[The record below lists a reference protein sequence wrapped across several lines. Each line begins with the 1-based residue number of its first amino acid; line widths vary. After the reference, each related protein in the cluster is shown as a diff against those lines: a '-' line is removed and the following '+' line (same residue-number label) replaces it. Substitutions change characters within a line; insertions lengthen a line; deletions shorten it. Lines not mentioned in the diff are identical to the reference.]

1 MGVRITQLVVETTM
15 RAFPA
20 ARITQHVIEAV
31 ISDIAYPPQAR
42 ISQTVI
48 EVVLLTSSLP
58 VITSRYGPRVQ
69 AV

>member
-31 ISDIAYPPQAR
+31 ISDTTYPPQAR
-42 ISQTVI
+42 ISQLAI
-48 EVVLLTSSLP
+48 EVIFLSSSLP
-58 VITSRYGPRVQ
+58 VSLRRYGPKLQSV
-69 AV
+69 